1 MLTLNLKVFEDL
13 LRIYQYP
20 YFRIYA
26 IICLYDSGYQQ
37 TNKPTN
43 AQAGKGVYAHDN

>member
-20 YFRIYA
+20 RIYA
-26 IICLYDSGYQQ
+26 ITCLYDYGYQQ